1 MNSFH
6 ERMLKFGW
14 EPNHFTENWSFRYQE
29 LLQEAATLEDKLR
42 GAVSFVK
49 KLGDENETL
58 LDLIKKLVE
67 ENNNL
72 KNELAELRKT

>member
-14 EPNHFTENWSFRYQE
+14 EPNHFTENWSSRYQE
-29 LLQEAATLEDKLR
+29 LLREAATLEDKLR